1 MLPSSETSWASSC
14 SASSPKLLAKP
25 RQTSSPSLLCSS
37 SVFGLA
43 LFVFSSF
50 SQSPPASS
58 KSPTHSLKNGF
69 PTASLPQPLSSF
81 QTFLA
86 SPPSLSQRWTVSA
99 TWLPLV
105 LSRKSVCSLSK
116 VLPNVVSSLTEKSSH
131 SYVSALR
138 ISLLLYNKPTR
149 IFSSNCPV
157 KMRSQQLYFYFNLC
171 VQKKNRNKLW
181 KIL

>member
-86 SPPSLSQRWTVSA
+86 SPPSLSQR
-99 TWLPLV
+99 
-105 LSRKSVCSLSK
+105 SLLRDFRWFS
-116 VLPNVVSSLTEKSSH
+116 PEK
-131 SYVSALR
+131 VSALSQR
-138 ISLLLYNKPTR
+138 CSLMWCLP
-149 IFSSNCPV
+149 
-157 KMRSQQLYFYFNLC
+157 
-171 VQKKNRNKLW
+171 
-181 KIL
+181 